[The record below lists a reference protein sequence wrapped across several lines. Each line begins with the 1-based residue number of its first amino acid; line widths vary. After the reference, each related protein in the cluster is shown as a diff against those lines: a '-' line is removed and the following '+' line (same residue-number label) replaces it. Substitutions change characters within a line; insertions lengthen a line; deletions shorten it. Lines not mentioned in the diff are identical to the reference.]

1 MSKMILGIT
10 GSIAAYRA
18 TEIVSQLKGDYDIT
32 PVMTDSAAKFISPI
46 TMQTVTGNKVYNKTF
61 DEEDTK
67 VSHIDVVKE
76 SDIILIAPA
85 TANFISKMAYGICD
99 DMLSTMVVVGHNKRI
114 IVAPAM
120 NTNMYENPIIQE
132 NIKKLKSFGVEF
144 IEPKESLL
152 ACGDYGKGALA
163 NIEDIVKVVKEGK

>member
-1 MSKMILGIT
+1 MNKMILGIT

-18 TEIVSQLKGDYDIT
+18 TEIVSQLKKDYDIT
-32 PVMTDSAAKFISPI
+32 PVMTESASKFISPI
-46 TMQTVTGNKVYNKTF
+46 TMQTLTGNKVYNKTF

-85 TANFISKMAYGICD
+85 TANFISKMAHGICD
-99 DMLSTMVVVGHNKRI
+99 DMLSTMIVVGHNKRI

-132 NIKKLKSFGVEF
+132 NINKLKSLGVEF

-163 NIEDIVKVVKEGK
+163 NIEDIVEVVKEGK

>member
-1 MSKMILGIT
+1 MNKMILGIT

-18 TEIVSQLKGDYDIT
+18 TEIVSQLKKDYDIT

-61 DEEDTK
+61 DEDDTK

-85 TANFISKMAYGICD
+85 TANFISKMAHGICD

-132 NIKKLKSFGVEF
+132 NINKLKSLGVEF

-163 NIEDIVKVVKEGK
+163 NIEDIVEVVKEGK

>member
-1 MSKMILGIT
+1 MNKMILGVT
-10 GSIAAYRA
+10 GSIAAYKSMD
-18 TEIVSQLKGDYDIT
+18 IVSKLKKDYDIT
-32 PVMTDSAAKFISPI
+32 VIMTESAKEFITPLSFQVL
-46 TMQTVTGNKVYNKTF
+46 TNNKVYDKTF
-61 DEEDTK
+61 DEDDSK
-67 VSHIDVVKE
+67 VSHIELVKE

-85 TANFISKMAYGICD
+85 TANIISKMANGICD
-99 DMLSTMVVVGHNKRI
+99 DILSTILTVAHNKKI
-114 IVAPAM
+114 IIAPAM

>member
-1 MSKMILGIT
+1 MNKMILGIT

-18 TEIVSQLKGDYDIT
+18 AEIVSQLKKDYDIT
-32 PVMTDSAAKFISPI
+32 PVMTESASKFISPI
-46 TMQTVTGNKVYNKTF
+46 TMQTLTGNKVYNKTF

-85 TANFISKMAYGICD
+85 TANFISKMAHGICD
-99 DMLSTMVVVGHNKRI
+99 DMLSTMVVVGYNKRI

-132 NIKKLKSFGVEF
+132 NINKLKSLGVEF

-163 NIEDIVKVVKEGK
+163 NIEDIVEVVKEGK